1 MFLSAEHPP
10 DAPGVNLPSMVHAV
24 KRRLHAS
31 QVFGGVNTRQRGIVS
46 HCDCNGVTV
55 PERAQLL
62 ERLEFFKRRA
72 LEPRIGEEELSTISI
87 DADMPVTRKSLR
99 QRSRGCRK
107 SIPRGI
113 IRARERVAR
122 KGYRRPAEVA
132 RQPGTIE
139 NDLDDVGVEE
149 LGRVPDGVTR
159 GGYRRLRRIRKHRR
173 DGADQTR
180 FDERFIALDVYN
192 QTFRCEREALHDLGD
207 PIGARGMIGAR
218 HHGLESGLFHR
229 PRDIAMVGGDVDLA
243 SAAFARAL
251 GDTHD
256 HGLSPQVGKRL
267 SGKAAGGK
275 PRRND
280 GDERHFNA

>member
-1 MFLSAEHPP
+1 
-10 DAPGVNLPSMVHAV
+10 MVHAV
-24 KRRLHAS
+24 KRRPHAS

-46 HCDCNGVTV
+46 HSDCNGVTV

-62 ERLEFFKRRA
+62 ERLEFLKRRT
-72 LEPRIGEEELSTISI
+72 LESRIGEEELGTISI
-87 DADMPVTRKSLR
+87 DADVPVTRKSLR

-107 SIPRGI
+107 SIPRP
-113 IRARERVAR
+113 
-122 KGYRRPAEVA
+122 GYRRPAEVTC
-132 RQPGTIE
+132 QPGTIE

-180 FDERFIALDVYN
+180 LDERFIALDVYN
-192 QTFRCEREALHDLGD
+192 QTFRCERETLHDLGD

-243 SAAFARAL
+243 SAAFARTL

-267 SGKAAGGK
+267 SRKTAGGK